1 MSLNIGDLVCEGKFR
16 IKCIL
21 GAGGYGKVYK
31 AESTTEKREV
41 AIKIAGI
48 QQESHLIKEENVY
61 EVMKS
66 TFGYPKVECH
76 GFEKGYY
83 YLVMELLDI
92 SLEKYLSKY
101 KCLSLKTVLMLAD
114 QMLTRIE
121 ALHRKGYLHRDI
133 KPENMAM
140 GLGNNSLFLHI
151 YDFGLAKIFKHNNVH
166 IGITEIDHFVG
177 TSRYSSLNAHKGIEL
192 SRRDDLESI
201 AYSIIYLAKGKLP
214 WQGLGI
220 PDTDEKYRQVYKL
233 KRQSPDKICEGL
245 PAIFAAFLKY
255 CRDLA
260 FHDKPDYSYCHK
272 LFAGLLK
279 EKGLKFDY
287 IYEWTPFNNP
297 IKLARR
303 EKEKKEL
310 EMKKKAEKQK
320 IEEQKKMLCGI
331 QKEKKKRKN
340 RKKPWKH
347 AVQWR
352 KPVQDHLLPPDLP
365 IEQKRAIVLQAMQSS
380 NFNNVAFMN
389 STSQK
394 LPPPPVVNSLLHQL
408 SMAYPPLPVYPP
420 HAQTQLINHH
430 MALLQQQHLAFVQLH
445 QQQQK
450 QPAGVQ
456 AQ

>member
-1 MSLNIGDLVCEGKFR
+1 
-16 IKCIL
+16 
-21 GAGGYGKVYK
+21 
-31 AESTTEKREV
+31 
-41 AIKIAGI
+41 
-48 QQESHLIKEENVY
+48 
-61 EVMKS
+61 
-66 TFGYPKVECH
+66 
-76 GFEKGYY
+76 
-83 YLVMELLDI
+83 
-92 SLEKYLSKY
+92 
-101 KCLSLKTVLMLAD
+101 MLAD

-140 GLGNNSLFLHI
+140 GLGNNGLFLHI

-166 IGITEIDHFVG
+166 IGITEVDHLVG

-220 PDTDEKYRQVYKL
+220 SDSDEKCRQVYKL
-233 KRQSPDKICEGL
+233 KKQSPDKICGGL
-245 PAIFAAFLKY
+245 PATFAAFLKY
-255 CRDLA
+255 CRGLA

-287 IYEWTPFNNP
+287 VYEWTPFNSP
-297 IKLARR
+297 IRLAQR
-303 EKEKKEL
+303 EKAKKEL

-331 QKEKKKRKN
+331 QKKKNKRKN
-340 RKKPWKH
+340 RKRPWKH

-365 IEQKRAIVLQAMQSS
+365 IEQRRAIVLQAMQSS

-394 LPPPPVVNSLLHQL
+394 LPPPPIVNSLLHQI

-445 QQQQK
+445 HQQQQQQQK
-450 QPAGVQ
+450 QPTGVQ